1 MSTRQK
7 KYIENLRRLF
17 PHVPPEQIQN
27 QEFRYMSTEEDATNT
42 IDLMTE
48 YCAQHDDKDPK
59 ELTIADAFACL
70 GGNTYSFS
78 VTFKHV
84 MAYEKDEKRFNF
96 LKKNV
101 RKYPGQRTNRTV
113 FVYKDCLAK
122 NGILYIPRHIIFLD
136 PPLANPKTN
145 EVDSHVFRFAADLCN
160 RIGKNATTKYI
171 FLKLPLQSNHIDDF
185 ALLEKEMSVYW
196 TDIEIH
202 TLSRVKRGEEVPSY
216 TIVSAYYN
224 GISSQHTHVKNQHVS
239 VLLAQLQQIIQTCPT
254 CQILN

>member
-7 KYIENLRRLF
+7 KNLENLWRLF

-59 ELTIADAFACL
+59 EFTIADAFACL

-84 MAYEKDEKRFNF
+84 MAYEKDEKRFHF
-96 LKKNV
+96 LKQNV
-101 RKYPGQRTNRTV
+101 RNYPGQRTNRTV

-122 NGILYIPRHIIFLD
+122 NGILYVPRDIIFLD
-136 PPLANPKTN
+136 PPWANPDTN
-145 EVDSHVFRFAADLCN
+145 EVDSHVFRFVADLCN
-160 RIGKNATTKYI
+160 RIGKKGTTKYI

-185 ALLEKEMSVYW
+185 ASLEKMMSVYW
-196 TDIEIH
+196 TDIKML

-216 TIVSAYYN
+216 TIISAYYN
-224 GISSQHTHVKNQHVS
+224 GMSSQNTHVRNQQLS
-239 VLLAQLQQIIQTCPT
+239 ILLAQLQQTI
-254 CQILN
+254 